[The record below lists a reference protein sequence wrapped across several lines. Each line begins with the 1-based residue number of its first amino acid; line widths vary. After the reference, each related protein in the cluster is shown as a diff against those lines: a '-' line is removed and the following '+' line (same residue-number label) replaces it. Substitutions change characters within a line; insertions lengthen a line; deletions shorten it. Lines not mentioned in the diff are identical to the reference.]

1 MPGARLIKPLPNALS
16 WAVALV
22 AFEMPVLRTTAARLA
37 EMGEHE
43 DGVAATEVAE
53 VVMGD
58 PLMTAKLFARLSEGS
73 GRGRTSTLGSV
84 TTAVVMLGIPPFFRH
99 FSGLNHI
106 GEHLKDDHE
115 AQKGLLKV
123 VRRAVRAAT
132 YARDWAV
139 LRKDLEAETIMMAA
153 LLHDLA
159 EMLVWCAAPQMAL
172 EIRNLMRATPGLRS
186 ATAQRAVL
194 GVTIDEIQVALMK
207 RLHLPE
213 LLVAMNDPTQ
223 ASSPAVRTVAL
234 AIRLARHSAE
244 TWEDPALPDDYIDI
258 AALLRVS
265 PQRVMEM
272 VIPPTH
278 HHHVHSIPPGTVLPS
293 PA

>member
-1 MPGARLIKPLPNALS
+1 MPKKKKSKRAFKLI
-16 WAVALV
+16 
-22 AFEMPVLRTTAARLA
+22 AFKAYYDTDQDILDWWESI
-37 EMGEHE
+37 EEGERSDAMRDLIRE
-43 DGVAATEVAE
+43 Q
-53 VVMGD
+53 
-58 PLMTAKLFARLSEGS
+58 
-73 GRGRTSTLGSV
+73 
-84 TTAVVMLGIPPFFRH
+84 LGI
-99 FSGLNHI
+99 
-106 GEHLKDDHE
+106 
-115 AQKGLLKV
+115 
-123 VRRAVRAAT
+123 RR
-132 YARDWAV
+132 
-139 LRKDLEAETIMMAA
+139 KSK
-153 LLHDLA
+153 
-159 EMLVWCAAPQMAL
+159 AP
-172 EIRNLMRATPGLRS
+172 I
-186 ATAQRAVL
+186 
-194 GVTIDEIQVALMK
+194 ID
-207 RLHLPE
+207 LPE